1 MIYNRGTVF
10 KKGYFP
16 VFLAAVFLISAL
28 GFNSGCKIKKED
40 AQLAQLERL
49 PDIKERLAKYSPT
62 EIIFDEKILNEEQK
76 GVINKLILA
85 AKHMDEI
92 FWKQAYHGGTAIKR
106 ALERSD
112 DPADKDYLRFLNIN
126 FGPFD
131 RQDENR
137 PFIGSATKPAGA
149 GFYPPVLTKEEFQ
162 NFVASNPD
170 LKEEFESPYTVI
182 KIKNGRLA
190 AVPYNKEYRKELT
203 PAARCLREA
212 AEITSNAPLKEYLL
226 QRAEDLLS
234 NDYYKSD
241 CLWIDLEGNLVEI
254 VIGPYEVYE
263 DNLNGLKAA
272 YESFVYINDLEEMEK
287 IKGYLD
293 YLSEMQ
299 ENLPVEQKYRDQ
311 KVAGLK
317 SPLNV
322 VFEVFTAGDTKAG
335 VQTLAF
341 VLPNDERV
349 REEKGTKKVFLKN
362 IQEAKFNK
370 VLVPIS
376 QRVLAAE
383 DARLIS
389 FYAYFNETIL
399 HEISHALGVNYVKMP
414 DGTRIPVKN
423 ALREHYSAIE
433 EAKADIVGIYNIHL
447 LMEKG
452 WIPAEKE
459 REIYTTFLAGF
470 FRSMRFG
477 VSEAHGLANLM
488 EFNFLREKG
497 AFLYDKE
504 SEKFR
509 LNPGKVRDAVKE
521 LARTLLILE
530 GDGNYEN
537 AARFIERYGKLDDVT
552 RKMLQ
557 SLKDIPVDIE
567 PVFKF

>member
-1 MIYNRGTVF
+1 MVF
-10 KKGYFP
+10 KRGYFP

-28 GFNSGCKIKKED
+28 GFNSGCKAKKED

-62 EIIFDEKILNEEQK
+62 EITFDEKILNEEQK
-76 GVINKLILA
+76 EVIKKLISA

-92 FWKQAYHGGTAIKR
+92 FWKQAYHKGPAIKR

-137 PFIGSATKPAGA
+137 PFIGSALKPAGA
-149 GFYPPVLTKEEFQ
+149 GFYPSVLTKEEFQ
-162 NFVASNPD
+162 NFVAANPE

-190 AVPYNKEYRKELT
+190 AVPYNKEYKKELE
-203 PAARCLREA
+203 PAVRCLREA
-212 AEITSNAPLKEYLL
+212 AEITSNTSLKEYLL

-287 IKGYLD
+287 IQGYLD

-299 ENLPVEQKYRDQ
+299 ANLPVEQKYRDQ

-335 VQTLAF
+335 IQTLAF

-399 HEISHALGVNYVKMP
+399 HEISHVLGVNYVKMP

-423 ALREHYSAIE
+423 ALREHYSPIE

-452 WIPAEKE
+452 WIPPEKE

-509 LNPGKVRDAVKE
+509 LNPGKVREAVKE

-537 AARFIERYGKLDDVT
+537 AARFIERYGKLDEVT

-567 PVFKF
+567 PVFEF